1 MIKIDMDMPTDC
13 SYCPLLQTHI
23 AFNFNNL
30 KKYYYC
36 GFSKKDIYN
45 FAERAKSCPLIEVK
59 DGDGK

>member
-13 SYCPLLQTHI
+13 SYCPLLQTHMG
-23 AFNFNNL
+23 FNL

-36 GFSKKDIYN
+36 GVNKKDIYN

-59 DGDGK
+59 DGEQND